1 MRMKKKFLSLFGVLL
16 LCSAMIMGEVSVHA
30 YNINGADMF
39 WTQQEKNTCT
49 LASAVMLLRRKAAL
63 LNDADYKSITESSLK
78 SKAWSGGLM
87 WNFEFSTKN
96 YTYTVQH
103 AAIDSFNKVPDVKEE
118 AKKAVVLSWLKSHPE
133 GVCLYARKGYNGF
146 TDSNHCVLLT
156 DYTGGLFYAADPAKN
171 ASRVT
176 IDKVRKVTI
185 ENAASI
191 WYVANVKKS
200 NGTVVKTISS
210 SSSSK
215 DAGSAIALSD
225 AHMSLSTVYYT
236 YNGQVRKPA
245 VTFKMNNK
253 TVSSAHYSL
262 SYPNAKNVGK
272 YCVTA
277 KGKGEYCG
285 NKHAYFYI
293 LPKAVTISSLKKKKK
308 GFTVSYKKVQGNVKY
323 QIAYRIKNGSWKY
336 AYSSTVKN
344 LKSKKTYQVK
354 VRAYNNGAYGSYGK
368 VKSVKTK

>member
-1 MRMKKKFLSLFGVLL
+1 ML
-16 LCSAMIMGEVSVHA
+16 IGEITVHA

-49 LASAVMLLRRKAAL
+49 LASSVMLLRRKAAL
-63 LNDADYKSITESSLK
+63 MNDAEYKNITEASLK
-78 SKAWSGGLM
+78 NVAWSGGLK
-87 WNFEFSTKN
+87 WTFSYSTKN

-103 AAIDSFNKVPDVKEE
+103 TGIDAYNARDVKGEE
-118 AKKAVVLSWLKSHPE
+118 KKSLVLSWLKNHPE
-133 GVCLYARKGYNGF
+133 GLCLYARKGYNNF
-146 TDSNHCVLLT
+146 DESNHCVLLT
-156 DYTGGLFYAADPAKN
+156 DYTGGVFYGADPAKN

-191 WYVANVKKS
+191 WYVSSVKKN
-200 NGTVVKTISS
+200 NGTAVNTTPASTV
-210 SSSSK
+210 SK
-215 DAGSAIALSD
+215 DAGSAFDLSD
-225 AHMSLSTVYYT
+225 TTMHLSTVYYT
-236 YNGQVRKPA
+236 YNGKDKRP
-245 VTFKMNNK
+245 
-253 TVSSAHYSL
+253 TVSLKLNGKTISASHYKL
-262 SYPNAKNVGK
+262 AYPTAKYVGK
-272 YCVTA
+272 YCIVAT
-277 KGKGEYCG
+277 GKGDYSG
-285 NKHAYFYI
+285 KKYGYFYI
-293 LPKAVTISSLKKKKK
+293 QPQAVTISSLKKKKK

-354 VRAYNNGAYGSYGK
+354 VRAYNNGAYGPYGK

>member
-1 MRMKKKFLSLFGVLL
+1 
-16 LCSAMIMGEVSVHA
+16 
-30 YNINGADMF
+30 
-39 WTQQEKNTCT
+39 
-49 LASAVMLLRRKAAL
+49 MLLRRKAAL

-78 SKAWSGGLM
+78 SKAWNKGLM
-87 WNFEFSTKN
+87 WYFEFSTKN

-103 AAIDSFNKVPDVKEE
+103 AAIDSYKAPDVKGE

-171 ASRVT
+171 TSRVT
-176 IDKVRKVTI
+176 IDKVCKVTI

-191 WYVANVKKS
+191 WYVSKVKKS
-200 NGTVVKTISS
+200 NGTVVKTVSS

-225 AHMSLSTVYYT
+225 ANMSLSTVYYT
-236 YNGQVRKPA
+236 YNGQVRKPK

-253 TVSSAHYSL
+253 KVSSAHYSL

-272 YCVTA
+272 YCITA

>member
-1 MRMKKKFLSLFGVLL
+1 MKKKFLSLFGVLL
-16 LCSAMIMGEVSVHA
+16 LCSTMIMGKVSVHA

-78 SKAWSGGLM
+78 SKAWNGGLK
-87 WNFEFSTKN
+87 WDFEFSTKN

-103 AAIDSFNKVPDVKEE
+103 AAIDSYNNAPDVKGE
-118 AKKAVVLSWLKSHPE
+118 AKKNVVLSWLKSHPE
-133 GVCLYARKGYNGF
+133 GVCLYARKDYNGF
-146 TDSNHCVLLT
+146 HDSNHCVLLT
-156 DYTGGLFYAADPAKN
+156 DYTGGLFYAADSAKN

-191 WYVANVKKS
+191 WYVSKVKKS
-200 NGTVVKTISS
+200 NDTV
-210 SSSSK
+210 
-215 DAGSAIALSD
+215 LSD
-225 AHMSLSTVYYT
+225 ANMSLSTVYYT
-236 YNGQVRKPA
+236 YNGQVRKPK

-253 TVSSAHYSL
+253 KVSSAHYSL

-272 YCVTA
+272 YCITA
-277 KGKGEYCG
+277 KRKGEYCG